1 MKISI
6 IGTGYVGLVTAACL
20 AEVGNDVMS
29 VDVDERKI
37 RHLNEGE
44 VTIHEPGLPQLIA
57 KNRQIGR
64 LAFTTSY
71 KEAVGHA
78 EVIFLA
84 VGTPADEDGSAD
96 LSHIMDAAR
105 LTGRHLT
112 CGAVVVNKS
121 TVPVGTADEVRV
133 AISGELAARGVDLRD
148 LRFAVVSNPEFLRE
162 GSAVNDF
169 MQPDRIVIGSDDGD
183 AAALMRELYAPFLRA
198 PEQLIEVD
206 IRSAELSKYAA
217 NAMLA
222 ARISLIN
229 ELANLADAVGADI
242 EAVRRCIGA
251 DARIGPHCLQAGIGY
266 GGSCLPKDVK
276 ALIRTASQHGCT
288 PHVLKA
294 TETVNEK
301 QKSALYKKICGHYGG
316 ARRLEGKTIALWG
329 LSFKPNTGDM
339 REAPS
344 LALIEQLLRAYC
356 RIRACDPA
364 AGEEAARILLAAHG
378 PEKFAGGVHIAADA
392 WDAVDGADALVL
404 VTEWPDFRTPD
415 FARLC
420 ASLKDRVV
428 FDGRNLY
435 DPRRVRAAGLHY
447 YGIGRNAMRL

>member
-20 AEVGNDVMS
+20 AEVGNDVMC
-29 VDVDERKI
+29 VDVDAQKI
-37 RHLNEGE
+37 ALLNEGT

-57 KNRQIGR
+57 KNRRARR
-64 LAFTTSY
+64 LAFTTSHE
-71 KEAVGHA
+71 EAVGRA
-78 EVIFLA
+78 DIIFLA
-84 VGTPADEDGSAD
+84 VGTPADEEDGSAD

-105 LTGRHLT
+105 RTGRHLSH
-112 CGAVVVNKS
+112 GAVVVNKS
-121 TVPVGTADEVRV
+121 TVPVGTADEVRA
-133 AISGELAARGVDLRD
+133 AISEELAARGVD

-162 GSAVNDF
+162 GSAVKDF
-169 MQPDRIVIGSDDGD
+169 MQPDRIVIGSDNID
-183 AAALMRELYAPFLRA
+183 AAALMRELYAPFIRTR
-198 PEQLIEVD
+198 EQLIEID
-206 IRSAELSKYAA
+206 TRSAELSKYAA

-222 ARISLIN
+222 TRISLMN
-229 ELANLADAVGADI
+229 ELANLADVVEADI

-288 PHVLKA
+288 PHLLKA

-301 QKSALYKKICGHYGG
+301 QKSALYKKICSHYGG
-316 ARRLEGKTIALWG
+316 VRRLEGKTIALWG
-329 LSFKPNTGDM
+329 LSFKPHTGDM

-344 LALIEQLLRAYC
+344 LVLIDQLLRAYC
-356 RIRACDPA
+356 RIRACDPM

-378 PEKFAGGVHIAADA
+378 PDLFENSIHVAADK
-392 WDAVDGADALVL
+392 WEAVDDANALVL
-404 VTEWPDFRTPD
+404 VTEWPDFREPD
-415 FARLC
+415 FERLC
-420 ASLKDRVV
+420 ASLKDKVI

-435 DPRRVRAAGLHY
+435 TPQQARAAGLHY
-447 YGIGRNAMRL
+447 YGIGRNAITAVS